1 MLYVALGD
9 SLTNGVGANG
19 NGFAQQ
25 LVKILE
31 PHTPIKLLTWATNG
45 QTSTQLMQKRSKFI
59 EDCKHADLITILI
72 GGNDLRLTWNLF
84 GHKLVHKSLQRK
96 RMQLAIQTLANNW
109 NELAKTL
116 KEQGKQSL
124 VVLAW
129 SINTP
134 ARKVYEHLGAKLI
147 KELVNEKDGFDN
159 SQAVYVWR
167 DINKVLEAT
176 S

>member
-1 MLYVALGD
+1 IIGFGQGSPVRAELEVPEYDGELTLLYVSPHHKGQ
-9 SLTNGVGANG
+9 GVG
-19 NGFAQQ
+19 
-25 LVKILE
+25 
-31 PHTPIKLLTWATNG
+31 
-45 QTSTQLMQKRSKFI
+45 KR
-59 EDCKHADLITILI
+59 LI
-72 GGNDLRLTWNLF
+72 
-84 GHKLVHKSLQRK
+84 HKV
-96 RMQLAIQTLANNW
+96 
-109 NELAKTL
+109 AKTL